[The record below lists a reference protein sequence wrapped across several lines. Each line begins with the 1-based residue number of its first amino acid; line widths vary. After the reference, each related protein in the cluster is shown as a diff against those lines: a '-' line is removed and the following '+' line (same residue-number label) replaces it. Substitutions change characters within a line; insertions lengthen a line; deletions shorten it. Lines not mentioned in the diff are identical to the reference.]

1 MEHFKTFIELQSLLK
16 KIATHEDQVRSSESR
31 IEFIEASRAKRVEL
45 RDQLCTKRDQVNKDL
60 NDQEKLLFNKE
71 RDLKRATDNLTQASS
86 ESQMKALETEIER
99 VTKEIDVIQE
109 GILEKLE
116 EEESIT
122 ANITESDEFL
132 LGSLETLNEVK
143 AEVKIEV
150 DKELKEINNYKS
162 RIGLLSDSL
171 EKAHRD
177 FFNQTLENVKDN
189 QVISFL
195 TGKICTRCK
204 YEASSTQI
212 TEIENGRSIEVCD
225 SCSRILIPATINN
238 F

>member
-99 VTKEIDVIQE
+99 VTEEIDVIQE